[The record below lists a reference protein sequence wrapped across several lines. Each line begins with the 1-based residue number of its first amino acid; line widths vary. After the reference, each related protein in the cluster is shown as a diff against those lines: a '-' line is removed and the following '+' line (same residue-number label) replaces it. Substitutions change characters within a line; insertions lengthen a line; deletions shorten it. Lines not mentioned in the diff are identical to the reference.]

1 MYDSEALGL
10 ARAMVTSVLMDEP
23 EVAVE
28 QLSKA
33 EPQTRF
39 MVTLAL
45 AAMLATAMES
55 ISQLDGNGDVLAAW
69 QGAIMDLLS
78 DPAE

>member
-1 MYDSEALGL
+1 MYDSEALSV

-23 EVAVE
+23 EIAVE
-28 QLSKA
+28 QLSSV

-45 AAMLATAMES
+45 A
-55 ISQLDGNGDVLAAW
+55 DRGG
-69 QGAIMDLLS
+69 
-78 DPAE
+78 